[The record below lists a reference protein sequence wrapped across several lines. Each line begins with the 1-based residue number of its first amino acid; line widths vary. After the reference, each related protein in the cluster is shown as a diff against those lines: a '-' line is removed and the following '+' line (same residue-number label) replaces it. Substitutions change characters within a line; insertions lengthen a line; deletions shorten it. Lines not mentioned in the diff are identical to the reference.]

1 MAKYPVEIS
10 DTEGIVDSINYLLS
24 GPGGLGQNFAGFS
37 STADPA
43 SDPPVNILA
52 YLTGNYRPPFTN
64 EFNTT
69 KTYVAPIALST
80 SEYLDDRTIKFTFAI
95 PQATPP
101 FALGNPLEVVG
112 VTPSAP
118 YDGVQKPTG
127 VVECTTTYVI
137 CRVNGDGIVYPNG
150 TGGTIAYN
158 AFGGLAFV
166 STDCNAK
173 VKVNSQTDRV
183 FISAQLGN
191 ILSYECTVPSSF
203 SYTVMIN
210 RRLAFPD
217 NKPINPDFIYAY
229 DSTVST
235 KNYYFQV
242 DPGTGTIPPPFAPGE
257 YQIGTQP
264 IDTIFTTVIDQ
275 PDIGYYWYLIELE
288 VEILSGD
295 AVITQCE
302 LSNRSL
308 SVQVVKQ

>member
-10 DTEGIVDSINYLLS
+10 DAEGTNDAINYLLS
-24 GPGGLGQNFAGFS
+24 GPAGLGQNFAGFS
-37 STADPA
+37 STADPD

-64 EFNTT
+64 GFNTT
-69 KTYVAPIALST
+69 RTYVAPIALGT
-80 SEYLDDRTIKFTFAI
+80 SQYLDDRTIKFTFAAA
-95 PQATPP
+95 QATPP
-101 FALGNPLEVVG
+101 FANGNPLEVVG
-112 VTPSAP
+112 VTPAGP

-137 CRVNGDGIVYPNG
+137 CRVNGDGNIYPDG
-150 TGGTIAYN
+150 TGGTIGYN

-173 VKVNSQTDRV
+173 VTVNSPTDRV
-183 FISAQLGN
+183 FISAQLN
-191 ILSYECTVPSSF
+191 NVLSYECTVPSSF

-210 RRLAFPD
+210 RRRAFPD
-217 NKPINPDFIYAY
+217 NNPINPDFIYAY
-229 DSTVST
+229 DQTIST

-242 DPGTGTIPPPFAPGE
+242 DAGSGTIPPPFAPAD
-257 YQIGTQP
+257 YRIGTDP
-264 IDTIFTTVIDQ
+264 IDTIFTSVIDT

-288 VEILSGD
+288 LEVLGGD
-295 AVITQCE
+295 VVLTQCE

-308 SVQVVKQ
+308 SAQVVKQ